1 LKTRWEGLGF
11 QASNEKEGQSRGNKE
26 RLRRV
31 MLNGFGEYKDY
42 KAKDP
47 YRKEHLKP
55 EVAVWLKTCNSS
67 PFGLDSRLGLKD

>member
-1 LKTRWEGLGF
+1 
-11 QASNEKEGQSRGNKE
+11 
-26 RLRRV
+26 